1 MQERNLWYSVFY
13 LFLWQK
19 QPRKQMFFEFDFLLS
34 LMSELPPLPK
44 KKKKKSTHEYG
55 VAGPWWGRQA
65 GISSLCGETSD
76 EVPCGGSGV
85 DSGGHHYASLPH
97 KPGTFVFGEKPC
109 KIHCFHPAKAE
120 DGFILWSPC
129 TEQGEECLYFPPF
142 ACSVVVMQRHGDNSL
157 FLLCTNLSLI
167 QQL

>member
-1 MQERNLWYSVFY
+1 MTDSLSVVF
-13 LFLWQK
+13 LFFLFFSVTKAAQK
-19 QPRKQMFFEFDFLLS
+19 TNVFWVWLFAVFDEWAS
-34 LMSELPPLPK
+34 PLPK

-65 GISSLCGETSD
+65 GISSLRGETSD

-142 ACSVVVMQRHGDNSL
+142 NCSLVVMQRRGDNSS
-157 FLLCTNLSLI
+157 FLLY
-167 QQL
+167 